1 MKNPQRPKLT
11 FPSTQGLNGPRHNNI
26 SISASYERFH
36 QCLDEIEH
44 ELVSC
49 HTLWIA

>member
-49 HTLWIA
+49 HAL